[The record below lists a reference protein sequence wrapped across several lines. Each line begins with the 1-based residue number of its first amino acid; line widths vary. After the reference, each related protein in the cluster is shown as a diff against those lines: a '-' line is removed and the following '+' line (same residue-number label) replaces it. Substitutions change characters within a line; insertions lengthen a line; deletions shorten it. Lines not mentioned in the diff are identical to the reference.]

1 MDGGAWWATVHDV
14 AKSRTQ
20 LSDFTSL
27 PVFLPGK
34 FHRQR
39 ILVSYRKSDMTEHAQ
54 HTCMC
59 VCVCVCVCVY
69 NMYKYIFFLSI
80 VFIFLSILLG
90 EKFFNIVGI

>member
-34 FHRQR
+34 FHEQR
-39 ILVSYRKSDMTEHAQ
+39 SLAGYGSQGCKESNTTKA
-54 HTCMC
+54 T
-59 VCVCVCVCVY
+59 
-69 NMYKYIFFLSI
+69 
-80 VFIFLSILLG
+80 
-90 EKFFNIVGI
+90 